1 MGNCCSGPTTVL
13 SPTLTARPLRPQET
27 TQSTPLASIPS
38 STVPD
43 PASSVTLSSGDSY
56 GTPAHGTASHNDE
69 MSPTPARVPSQ
80 DSASSQGPFNSGGYP
95 PSPSRGDAPA
105 SQHSHL
111 AETRSYQYRSRGSA
125 SPQLNKSVS
134 VDTRLPQD
142 APLHSSSRMNRAAS
156 ASLLDYGHPPAGT
169 QLGSRPTPETGQMPA
184 ERHEGRPRFRST
196 LQSQLSDDFRFKILV
211 VGKPESGKSSLI
223 NDVYKVDMSKATP
236 MNASPTNASPRV
248 AEFRPH
254 DNRHLM
260 AYECSGFGAGDLQ
273 VIRDFVM
280 TRNHKSRS
288 ASERLHAIW

>member
-196 LQSQLSDDFRFKILV
+196 LQSQLSDDFRYAARRCPISHYYYSTIVHRFKILV
-211 VGKPESGKSSLI
+211 VGK
-223 NDVYKVDMSKATP
+223 V
-236 MNASPTNASPRV
+236 RV
-248 AEFRPH
+248 
-254 DNRHLM
+254 
-260 AYECSGFGAGDLQ
+260 
-273 VIRDFVM
+273 I
-280 TRNHKSRS
+280 
-288 ASERLHAIW
+288 